1 MIIDNNLILDNP
13 QYEIKGIF
21 LNSKVTVTIY
31 LEGIKYARVLGH
43 FAIDGTKTFQD
54 GLSTDLYNVFND
66 VTLASLNIA
75 ELDKYTLPT
84 LYPYAVEIPVE
95 YRWVFPDN
103 KFILNGFEI
112 PLDDYQSTKVV
123 NLAYFQWVDFRNEL
137 DRKDDEGNFVYA
149 TLKRS
154 LMELWDYV
162 ALQVTNNNI
171 IVL

>member
-1 MIIDNNLILDNP
+1 MIIDNNLTLDNP

-21 LNSKVTVTIY
+21 LNSRVTVTAY
-31 LEGIKYARVLGH
+31 FENSKYARVLG
-43 FAIDGTKTFQD
+43 FFSIDGVKTFQD
-54 GLSTDLYNVFND
+54 GLSTDLYNLFD
-66 VTLASLNIA
+66 SVTLASLNIT
-75 ELDKYTLPT
+75 ELAKYNLSQ
-84 LYPYAVEIPVE
+84 LYPYAVEIPTE
-95 YRWVFPDN
+95 YRWVFPQD

-112 PLDDYQSTKVV
+112 PLDTYQSTKVV
-123 NLAYFQWVDFRNEL
+123 NLAYFEWIEFRAEL
-137 DRKDDEGNFVYA
+137 DRTDEEGNFVYA

>member
-1 MIIDNNLILDNP
+1 MIIDNNLTLDNP

-21 LNSKVTVTIY
+21 LNSRVTVTAY
-31 LEGIKYARVLGH
+31 FENSKYARLLG
-43 FAIDGTKTFQD
+43 FFSIDGVKTFQD
-54 GLSTDLYNVFND
+54 DLSTDLYNLFD
-66 VTLASLNIA
+66 SVTLASLNIQA
-75 ELDKYTLPT
+75 LAKYTLSQ

-95 YRWVFPDN
+95 YRWVFPEN
-103 KFILNGFEI
+103 KFVLNGFVI
-112 PLDDYQSTKVV
+112 PLDDYQTTKVV

-137 DRKDDEGNFVYA
+137 DRKDEQGDFVYA

>member
-1 MIIDNNLILDNP
+1 MIIDNNLTLDNP
-13 QYEIKGIF
+13 QYKIKGI
-21 LNSKVTVTIY
+21 LHNSKVTATIY
-31 LEGIKYARVLGH
+31 LEQNKYARVLGY
-43 FAIDGTKTFQD
+43 FTIDGTKTFQD
-54 GLSTDLYNVFND
+54 GLSADLYNIFNG

-75 ELDKYTLPT
+75 ELDKYTLPQ

-95 YRWVFPDN
+95 YRWVFPLD

-112 PLDDYQSTKVV
+112 PLDTYNGTKVV
-123 NLAYFQWVDFRNEL
+123 NLAYFEWVDFRAEL
-137 DRKDDEGNFVYA
+137 DRKDEQGEFVYA

>member
-75 ELDKYTLPT
+75 ELDKYVLPQ
-84 LYPYAVEIPVE
+84 LYPYAVEIPTE
-95 YRWVFPDN
+95 YRWVFPQD

-112 PLDDYQSTKVV
+112 PLDTYQKTKVV
-123 NLAYFQWVDFRNEL
+123 NLAYFEWIEFRAEL
-137 DRKDDEGNFVYA
+137 DRTDEEGNFVYA